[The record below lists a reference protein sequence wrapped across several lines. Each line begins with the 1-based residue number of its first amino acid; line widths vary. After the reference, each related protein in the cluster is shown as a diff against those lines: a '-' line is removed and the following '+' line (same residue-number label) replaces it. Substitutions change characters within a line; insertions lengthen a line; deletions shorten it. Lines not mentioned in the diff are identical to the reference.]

1 MMKTGFSSLVCP
13 GWDLKT
19 ILTQAQT
26 CGFDGVE
33 LRGLRGELHLP
44 LVPELAARPD
54 RVRGLLDEHHVELV
68 CLGTSATLDSR
79 RREEV
84 AGQKAAI
91 IEFIELAAQLGC
103 PYVRLYVGEAQ
114 PRDHHR
120 GALPRI
126 AEALTALVP
135 VASRHDVTLLVENG
149 GDFPGSD
156 DLWHLLDAVSH
167 PAVRCCW
174 NQCNAMSLGE
184 RATTSLPRLSNKI
197 ALVHICDAAFDDHGV
212 LLDYKPLGEGDV
224 QIARQ
229 IELLK
234 GLIYDGYLMFEWP
247 KMWVESLPAP
257 ETVLPDVAEFLREC
271 VNAKQSVLTAYK
283 GDKHAPQLASRVR
296 SAGSHVAEA

>member
-13 GWDLKT
+13 GWDLET
-19 ILTQAQT
+19 IVTQAQT

-54 RVRGLLDEHHVELV
+54 RVRELFNEHHVELI

-84 AGQKAAI
+84 AGQRAAI
-91 IEFIELAAQLGC
+91 IEFIELAAKLGC
-103 PYVRLYVGEAQ
+103 PYVRLYVGDAQ

-120 GALPRI
+120 GALGRV
-126 AEALTALVP
+126 AEALTSLVP

-156 DLWHLLDAVSH
+156 DLWFLFDAVSH

-174 NQCNAMSLGE
+174 SQCHAMTLGE
-184 RATTSLPRLSNKI
+184 RATTSIPRLSNNI
-197 ALVHICDAAFDDHGV
+197 ALVHTCDAAFDDYGV
-212 LLDYKPLGEGDV
+212 LLDYKPLGQGDV

-229 IELLK
+229 IELLR
-234 GLIYDGYLMFEWP
+234 GVTYDGYLVFEWP
-247 KMWVESLPAP
+247 KMWVASLPAP
-257 ETVLPDVAEFLREC
+257 ETVLPDVARFLREC
-271 VNAKQSVLTAYK
+271 IDAKQPVLAAYK
-283 GDKHAPQLASRVR
+283 GDKHAPQLASRVTPT
-296 SAGSHVAEA
+296 GSR